1 MEAIIEL
8 QDVSKVYRMGEVSVP
23 ALQHLSIII
32 KKGDFVA
39 LMGPSGSGKS
49 TGMNM
54 IGSLDIPTGGRIFLD
69 GKNISQLNES
79 ELAVLRGRKIGFV
92 FQGFNLLHNL
102 TALDNVMLPMIFQGV
117 PRQKRES
124 RAKNLLKQVGLEN
137 RMHHFTN
144 QLSGGEMQRVAI
156 ARALANDPE
165 VILADEPTGNLDS
178 KRGEEIMQFLTQLNE
193 QGKTIIMVTHDRA
206 LAEKHAKTIYYLRDG
221 SVVDVQYKG
230 RRRRTK

>member
-8 QDVSKVYRMGEVSVP
+8 HDVSKIYRMGEVNVP
-23 ALQHLSIII
+23 ALQHLNIII

-54 IGSLDIPTGGRIFLD
+54 IGSLDIPTEGKIFLD

-92 FQGFNLLHNL
+92 FQGFNLLNNL
-102 TALDNVMLPMIFQGV
+102 TALDNVVLPMIFQGM
-117 PRQKRES
+117 PAQKRES

-137 RMHHFTN
+137 RMYHFTN

-178 KRGEEIMQFLTQLNE
+178 KRGGEIMQFLTQLNE

-221 SVVDVQYKG
+221 AVVDVRYKNRG
-230 RRRRTK
+230 RKK

>member
-1 MEAIIEL
+1 MEIIIEL
-8 QDVSKVYRMGEVSVP
+8 QNVSKSYKMGEVVVP
-23 ALQHLSIII
+23 ALKQMNISV

-54 IGSLDIPTGGRIFLD
+54 IGSLDIPTQGKIYLD
-69 GKNISQLNES
+69 GKNIAEMSES
-79 ELAVLRGRKIGFV
+79 DLAVLRGKKIGFV
-92 FQGFNLLHNL
+92 FQGFNLLNNL
-102 TALDNVMLPMIFQGV
+102 TALDNVTLPMIFQNM
-117 PRQKRES
+117 PAQKREA
-124 RAKNLLKQVGLEN
+124 RAKELLKQVGLEH
-137 RMHHFTN
+137 RMHHYTN

-206 LAEKHAKTIYYLRDG
+206 LAERHAKTIYYLKDG
-221 SVVDVQYKG
+221 AVVDVKYKH
-230 RRRRTK
+230 RKQKK